1 MKICDNGEC
10 QRDILDL
17 KIECY
22 TIASQCMYKE
32 YRSKAFY
39 SLASIYMYE
48 KPVLNLEKA
57 DKCLKE
63 AKKTENAELKGKI
76 KNLRAD
82 LKRIKK
88 ELKGKK

>member
-1 MKICDNGEC
+1 M
-10 QRDILDL
+10 
-17 KIECY
+17 
-22 TIASQCMYKE
+22 
-32 YRSKAFY
+32 
-39 SLASIYMYE
+39 
-48 KPVLNLEKA
+48 
-57 DKCLKE
+57 KE